1 MKTVWRKQVLIALEV
16 CLIAF
21 VSSTLIYFCHLF
33 PLDTL
38 RENIIPKLSFVNKNK
53 GVANRGP
60 LTSKNSWKKI
70 IRQKQFKKFRND
82 SYLFMKL
89 FVTRPEC
96 AVDVPATNTGEERGE

>member
-1 MKTVWRKQVLIALEV
+1 MKTVWLKQVLIALEV

-70 IRQKQFKKFRND
+70 QLTWMLPAILPLALPLQYCIRRH
-82 SYLFMKL
+82 
-89 FVTRPEC
+89 
-96 AVDVPATNTGEERGE
+96 